1 MSAHASQKPVIVLV
15 HGAFADHHAFDAV
28 RPLLEQRGWNVLTP
42 DLPGHGDDATPVSE
56 ITLDLYVDAIAR
68 VVESQPAGVVLAGHS
83 MAGMVVS
90 QVAERL
96 PQHLRAVLYMAA
108 YLPQDGQS
116 LQQLAQGD
124 GESLVGQN
132 MEFAADYS
140 TVSIKSAAVGEA
152 IAGDLPLEVQ
162 AYIASSQRPE
172 PLAPFQGAVHLS
184 AANFGAVPKGYLST
198 TLDRAVT
205 PALQK
210 QMLAATP
217 VVKVEHIATSHLPFV
232 AKPQECVEKLLALLE
247 AAAPVSS
254 R

>member
-1 MSAHASQKPVIVLV
+1 MSTNPAQKPVMILV

-28 RPLLEQRGWNVLTP
+28 KPLLEQRGWSVLAP

-56 ITLDLYVDAIAR
+56 VTLERYVDAIAR
-68 VVESQPAGVVLAGHS
+68 LVQAQPAGVVLAGHS

-96 PQHLRAVLYMAA
+96 PHHLRAVLYMAA
-108 YLPQDGQS
+108 YLPQDGQN

-124 GESLVGQN
+124 TASLVGQN

-140 TVSIKSAAVGEA
+140 TVSIAKAAVSEA
-152 IAGDLPLEVQ
+152 IAGDLPAEVQ
-162 AYIASSQRPE
+162 AFIAASQRPE
-172 PLAPFQGAVHLS
+172 PLAPFQGVVRLS
-184 AANFGAVPKGYLST
+184 AAAFSTVPKAYLST

-205 PALQK
+205 PALQQ

-217 VVKVEHIATSHLPFV
+217 GVHVEHIATSHLPFV